1 MASSSDRRRKERER
15 RAASRRLPAVRGHK
29 GRGLQ
34 TGGRPRSVRMVGVG
48 QFAEGLARR
57 RAPHRQAHGLRRVGG
72 IVAGIAVGVVI
83 VLWVIARVAG
93 HL

>member
-1 MASSSDRRRKERER
+1 
-15 RAASRRLPAVRGHK
+15 
-29 GRGLQ
+29 
-34 TGGRPRSVRMVGVG
+34 MVGVG

-57 RAPHRQAHGLRRVGG
+57 RAPHRQAHDLRRAGG
-72 IVAGIAVGVVI
+72 IVASIAVGVVI

>member
-1 MASSSDRRRKERER
+1 
-15 RAASRRLPAVRGHK
+15 
-29 GRGLQ
+29 
-34 TGGRPRSVRMVGVG
+34 MVGVG

-57 RAPHRQAHGLRRVGG
+57 RAPHRQAHGLRRIGG